1 MIDSL
6 MRKATIERM
15 EMAYHKMEQIKLE
28 IEYFKGVL
36 LHLNGVDATNDRI
49 VAERDEARSEVASL
63 KLELA
68 AADNLTEQIRRKS
81 NGL

>member
-1 MIDSL
+1 MLDSL

-15 EMAYHKMEQIKLE
+15 EMAYYKMEQIKLE
-28 IEYFKGVL
+28 VEYFKGVL
-36 LHLNGVDATNDRI
+36 HTLNGVDATNDRI

-68 AADNLTEQIRRKS
+68 AADKLTEQIRRKV
-81 NGL
+81 